1 MGKDYTLAGEDFFRE
16 MMRAE
21 EERRR
26 HLADNGDGIG
36 GIGGGSHHPSNVVSL
51 QDYRRQHAER
61 RPYRVVPLKPST

>member
-1 MGKDYTLAGEDFFRE
+1 MTLMGKGYTLAGEAFFRE
-16 MMRAE
+16 MMRPE

-26 HLADNGDGIG
+26 HLTDNGDGIG
-36 GIGGGSHHPSNVVSL
+36 GASNVVSL